1 MTASQFIVFG
11 DYGGSCERTDESVG
25 PYEMDFI
32 GRHAGKARILILLRV
47 SSAEQDVVSLLQIT
61 LSTHATS
68 NLYIY
73 FLFYHQR
80 LISGTSSD
88 FTYIHRLGL
97 HSG

>member
-68 NLYIY
+68 HVHVICTYTCY
-73 FLFYHQR
+73 FIIKAYFWR
-80 LISGTSSD
+80 LL
-88 FTYIHRLGL
+88 IHT
-97 HSG
+97 